1 MKEFLFY
8 SYLFFLPIYFLTYQ
22 KDFEL
27 EIKLQFIQSYS
38 NESLQKIFYSH
49 QILEKYKNNNNKK
62 KAHLKQYIQHLFQQ
76 ALKHK
81 IIQNNLQ
88 IEFKN
93 KKKKTQFIEI
103 QKLTPLLIGQSQV
116 IRFYEQLF

>member
-1 MKEFLFY
+1 MKAY
-8 SYLFFLPIYFLTYQ
+8 
-22 KDFEL
+22 K
-27 EIKLQFIQSYS
+27 
-38 NESLQKIFYSH
+38 KIF
-49 QILEKYKNNNNKK
+49 ILIKYWNNTKTVIIKK
-62 KAHLKQYIQHLFQQ
+62 KAQFKQYIQHLFQQ

-88 IEFKN
+88 IQFKN

-116 IRFYEQLF
+116 IHFYEQLF

>member
-1 MKEFLFY
+1 MKAY
-8 SYLFFLPIYFLTYQ
+8 KKFFIL
-22 KDFEL
+22 
-27 EIKLQFIQSYS
+27 IKYW
-38 NESLQKIFYSH
+38 
-49 QILEKYKNNNNKK
+49 NNTKTIIIKK

-81 IIQNNLQ
+81 IIQNKLQ

-93 KKKKTQFIEI
+93 KKTQFIEI

-116 IRFYEQLF
+116 IHFYEQLF

>member
-1 MKEFLFY
+1 M
-8 SYLFFLPIYFLTYQ
+8 
-22 KDFEL
+22 

-38 NESLQKIFYSH
+38 NESLQKFFYPH
-49 QILEKYKNNNNKK
+49 QILEQYKNNNNKK
-62 KAHLKQYIQHLFQQ
+62 KAQLKQYIQHLFQQ

-81 IIQNNLQ
+81 IIQNKLQ
-88 IEFKN
+88 IKFKN

-103 QKLTPLLIGQSQV
+103 QELTPLLIGQSQV

>member
-1 MKEFLFY
+1 M
-8 SYLFFLPIYFLTYQ
+8 
-22 KDFEL
+22 

-38 NESLQKIFYSH
+38 NESLQKTFYSH
-49 QILEKYKNNNNKK
+49 QILEQYKNNNNKK

-103 QKLTPLLIGQSQV
+103 QKLTPFLIGQSQV
-116 IRFYEQLF
+116 IYFYEQLF